1 MGRKK
6 KNQHREM
13 IARKSLFYV
22 YVKFIFSAGILQRV
36 GISFKTVNSIF
47 PFRLPLP
54 TKVSSLPEL

>member
-1 MGRKK
+1 
-6 KNQHREM
+6 M

-54 TKVSSLPEL
+54 TTVSSLPEL